1 MSIFSNVFSAIF
13 RFGKKKSN
21 DEFDD
26 DLLDEE
32 FASESDG
39 NGKSDVPDGRSP
51 FDGDTVVIDDQE
63 KRIVEHADVD
73 RPTNREDA
81 VDDVFVSQVNV
92 VPCDWAISI
101 LMKTVR
107 QKMTR
112 CAASKAMIG
121 AVLAS
126 IVVSLSVAGGIY
138 SGMASK
144 EMGHEIETVSS
155 KVSGYEAVGKNLVV
169 YKEYAEIPNDIPLY
183 IQYSAVSFL
192 CMKNGIY
199 LQNMKFSDSITP
211 DIINAAKESF
221 AIETGKNIN
230 SVTVSGVWLVSGI
243 VSPGTK
249 SDTSDSNWIMDLNR
263 QASSMFKVGSG
274 HSTYIQNMNR
284 GNVRDSVALAVIV
297 WR

>member
-1 MSIFSNVFSAIF
+1 MSFFSGIFSTVF
-13 RFGKKKSN
+13 RLGRKKSD

-32 FASESDG
+32 FASGIDKKSGDEDG
-39 NGKSDVPDGRSP
+39 SSSA
-51 FDGDTVVIDDQE
+51 DGDIVPIDDSE
-63 KRIVEHADVD
+63 KRVAEYANIERSGNDGD
-73 RPTNREDA
+73 S
-81 VDDVFVSQVNV
+81 VDDVLVSQVNV

-112 CAASKAMIG
+112 CAVSKVMVG
-121 AVLAS
+121 AILAS
-126 IVVSLSVAGGIY
+126 IVVSLSVIGGIY

-144 EMGHEIETVSS
+144 EMGHEIENVSS
-155 KVSGYEAVGKNLVV
+155 KVKGYEAVGKNLVI
-169 YKEYAEIPNDIPLY
+169 YKEYAGIPNDIPLY

-199 LQNMKFSDSITP
+199 LQNMKFSDAITP
-211 DIINAAKESF
+211 DILNAAKESF

-230 SVTVSGVWLVSGI
+230 SVSISGVWIVSGI

-274 HSTYIQNMNR
+274 YSTYIQNMNR
-284 GNVRDSVALAVIV
+284 GNVRDGVALAVIV